1 MIEMLRISQMLE
13 EEEEEEAH
21 CSCDDG
27 LPHMINNNVPKCL
40 NSHPL
45 LLSISYNT
53 LVEIQHEVGQ

>member
-1 MIEMLRISQMLE
+1 
-13 EEEEEEAH
+13 
-21 CSCDDG
+21 
-27 LPHMINNNVPKCL
+27 MINNNVPKCL